1 MTIYKKIRSTLFR
14 IEPEKAH
21 DLTLKGL
28 RLGAG
33 ILPNPRP
40 DDYLLASNVLGIQF
54 SNPFGLAAGFDKNAE
69 VTAAMYKLGF
79 GFSEVGTLT
88 PEPQLGNPTPRIFRL
103 PEHEAVINR
112 LGFNNRGQRAA
123 YERLLERRGKGIIG
137 VNIGANKTATDRMA
151 DYVTGVARFKLLA
164 DYLTINI
171 SSPNTPGLRDLQAAD
186 ALDELIGRVAEQ
198 KAPVPILL
206 KIAPDLTDEEI
217 SDIVRIARHHK
228 IQGLIISNTTLDRS
242 AVSEH
247 PSADEA
253 GGLSGRPLMDAST
266 KLLSDIYKLAGDEL
280 VLVGVGGVSSG
291 ADAYAKIRA
300 GASLVQLYTA
310 LVFQGPFAVRQMK
323 RDLVDLLRRDGFNS
337 LQSAVGADNLR
348 VD

>member
-1 MTIYKKIRSTLFR
+1 LTIYKHIRSALFR

-21 DLTLKGL
+21 NLTLKAL
-28 RLGAG
+28 RLGARL
-33 ILPNPRP
+33 LPEPRP
-40 DDYLLASNVLGIQF
+40 DDYLLGSDVLGLHF

-69 VTAAMYKLGF
+69 VPTAMHKLGF
-79 GFSEVGTLT
+79 GFTEVGTLT
-88 PEPQLGNPTPRIFRL
+88 PEAQLGNPTPRVFRL

-112 LGFNNRGQRAA
+112 LGFNNRGQRDA
-123 YERLLERRGKGIIG
+123 YERLLEHRGKGIIG
-137 VNIGANKTATDRMA
+137 VNIGANKTATDRIA

-198 KAPVPILL
+198 QSPIPVFL
-206 KIAPDLTDEEI
+206 KIAPDLADEEI
-217 SDIVRIARHHK
+217 SDIVRVAREHK
-228 IQGLIISNTTLDRS
+228 IQGLIISNTTLERT
-242 AVSEH
+242 AVADH
-247 PSADEA
+247 PHANES

-266 KLLSDIYKLAGDEL
+266 RLLSDIYKLAGEDL
-280 VLVGVGGVSSG
+280 VLIGVGGIRSG

-310 LVFQGPFAVRQMK
+310 LVFQGPFAIRQMK
-323 RDLVDLLRRDGFNS
+323 KDLVDLLRRDGFNS
-337 LQSAVGADNLR
+337 LQSAVGADSAST
-348 VD
+348 